1 MPEWKEEVSR
11 RLASLKLA
19 PAREAEIVEEVA
31 QHLEDRYQELVA
43 SGTTED
49 EARRVALEELSDE
62 DLLSRSLRRVEQ
74 EVNQEP
80 IVPGGGGRNNILAS
94 IWQDVRHGL
103 RMLRKNPGFT
113 TIAVITLAL
122 GIGANTAIFSLGNVF
137 MFRPLPVKDAD
148 RLTVVAVQYRADAD
162 PNQLSYL
169 DYVDYRKQSDV
180 FTNMTFYDLNIAGL
194 GYRGHAD
201 RIIMAYVPSNFF
213 TMLGLHPA
221 LGRLIAPGEGDEPK
235 TGPVVVLGHS
245 YWVRRFGGDPGVIGS
260 NVTLDGQMATVIG
273 VAPEEFRGPYNIV
286 ELDAY
291 APIGMYGMASGNS
304 SFFTDRRDFELR
316 VLATLKPGV
325 TTKQAEAALNV
336 IAKRLAREYPQ
347 VDQGEIA
354 RVIPERL
361 ARPEPAVA
369 NSMPLVATVF
379 LVMVGLVLLVA
390 CFNVANLLLAR
401 AVVREKEMAVRAAMG
416 ASRARLIRQMLTESI
431 LLAIAGA
438 VGGALMGNWVI
449 RGLERLRPL
458 GDFHLRL
465 AFTFDWR
472 VFSYVT
478 GVALGAGI
486 VAGLAPA
493 LRISRANLND
503 TLREGGRGLIGGA
516 SRHWLRHGLV
526 VAQVAGSLI
535 VLVAAGLFTRSL
547 TNAES
552 IDLGYDPHNVL
563 NLSLEP
569 KLQGYDQPRAEAFFR
584 ELLSRAKALPGVQSA
599 SLAFSIPL
607 GYYGDGAGVYAE
619 GQALPASKRVP
630 GAGYNCVTPDY
641 FSSLRMRILK
651 GRAFTEADTSTSQP
665 VAIVN
670 QTMAERL
677 WPGQD
682 AIGRRF
688 RYQGA
693 LGPYATKDKS
703 ASGPFVTVVGMV
715 RDAKVQGLLDA
726 PGNFFYLPQT
736 QNYKSTHVLQ
746 LHTLVPPQSLI
757 VPAEALVRELDP
769 NLPVYDVMTME
780 QAVAGANGYFL
791 FKVGAA
797 FAGSLGAL
805 GLLLAVVGVYGVVS
819 YAASQRMHEIGIRMA
834 LGARPRSVLG
844 LVMRQAVVLVGAGV
858 GLGVLAALIVSR
870 ILVSLLVGVPSYDPL
885 TFTSV
890 SALMLA
896 VALVACYIPA
906 RRAARV
912 DPMVA
917 LRYE

>member
-1 MPEWKEEVSR
+1 MPDWKEEITR
-11 RLASLKLA
+11 RLALLKLA
-19 PAREAEIVEEVA
+19 PAREAEIVEELA

-43 SGTTED
+43 SGATED
-49 EARRVALEELSDE
+49 EARRVAREELSDE
-62 DLLSRSLRRVEQ
+62 DLLSRSLRRIEQ

-80 IVPGGGGRNNILAS
+80 LVPGGEGRNNFLATL
-94 IWQDVRHGL
+94 WQDIHYGL

-113 TIAVITLAL
+113 LTAVLTLAL

-137 MFRPLPVKDAD
+137 IFRPLPVKDAD

-180 FTNMTFYDLNIAGL
+180 FTDMTFYDLNLAGL
-194 GYRGHAD
+194 GYRGRAD

-235 TGPVVVLGHS
+235 TGTVVVLGHS

-260 NVTLDGQMATVIG
+260 SVTVDGQRATVIG
-273 VAPEEFRGPYNIV
+273 VVPEEFHGPYNIV

-304 SFFTDRRDFELR
+304 TFFTDRRDFELR

-416 ASRARLIRQMLTESI
+416 ASRARLIRQMLTESV

-438 VGGALMGNWVI
+438 VGGALMGSWVI
-449 RGLERLRPL
+449 RVLERLRPL
-458 GDFHLRL
+458 GDFPLRL

-478 GVALGAGI
+478 GVALAAGI

-516 SRHWLRHGLV
+516 RRHWLRHGLV

-584 ELLSRAKALPGVQSA
+584 ELLSRAKALPGVESA

-619 GQALPASKRVP
+619 GQALPPGKRVP

-651 GRAFTEADTSTSQP
+651 GRAFIEADTSTSPP

-688 RYQGA
+688 SYQGA
-693 LGPYATKDKS
+693 
-703 ASGPFVTVVGMV
+703 SGPLVTVIGMV
-715 RDAKVQGLLDA
+715 RNAKLQGLLDA
-726 PGNFFYLPQT
+726 PGSFFYLPQT

-757 VPAEALVRELDP
+757 VPAEALVRQLDP

-844 LVMRQAVVLVGAGV
+844 LVMRQAVVLVAAGV